1 METPLTPT
9 PDISTIENSFTG
21 LVVVTVILI
30 VAFLGFQKATDIR
43 ETVENWDKYRCNVTV
58 IPFASFYGKDP
69 QENFSY
75 CMNSVFMSKTGAV
88 TGPFASI
95 LTTIVSTMMQF
106 VESLNSF
113 RLMLGTLF
121 GGVTKVFQ
129 EFTDRFKFL
138 YNQIRVTSVRMQF
151 LFKRLFTT
159 FISIIFMGTSAITAG
174 MNFGDT
180 FLFNFLDTFCFDP
193 ETIIDISGRG
203 KIAIKE
209 VNLGDVCSDGS
220 VVTSSYRFYSHGQ
233 EMVNFTGSDGPITV
247 STNHYIRRSP
257 IMSSPE
263 TVAKAPWVRSEEHAD
278 AVPVGPW
285 IRHTPLVCL
294 DTNTHHVPIGGYV
307 FSDYDET
314 NSTDTLTMRM
324 IDSMINN
331 MDYAELPDQYD
342 WPYMPCL
349 GPRTNIRMKDGSL
362 KPLYEIKIGDPLSTG
377 TVIGIV
383 YRSVEQAVVY
393 NETVMTPSTLVWI
406 GSSQNGSGSRCE
418 EGKWVRVGFISPVF
432 KLEPPT
438 VMIMPLVMSTST
450 IETEYGTTVR
460 DLMEIL
466 SHDIEG
472 PTEQMM
478 LGCAADRP
486 KNNLASSI

>member
-1 METPLTPT
+1 METPLNP
-9 PDISTIENSFTG
+9 PIAIDKIENSFTG
-21 LVVVTVILI
+21 LLIVTVILI
-30 VAFLGFQKATDIR
+30 VAFIGFKKLTDVK
-43 ETVENWDKYRCNVTV
+43 EVVENWEKYRCNVSV
-58 IPFASFYGKDP
+58 MPFASFYGKDA

-95 LTTIVSTMMQF
+95 LTTIVGTMMQF
-106 VESLNSF
+106 IQSLNSL

-121 GGVTKVFQ
+121 GGVSKVFQ

-193 ETIIDISGRG
+193 DTLIDISGRG

-233 EMVNFTGSDGPITV
+233 EMVNFTGVDGPITV
-247 STNHYIRRSP
+247 STNHYIRQSP
-257 IMSSPE
+257 IMSSEE
-263 TVAKAPWVRSEEHAD
+263 TVKKALWIRSEEHDD
-278 AVPVGPW
+278 ATLIGPW
-285 IRHTPLVCL
+285 VRHTPLVCL

-331 MDYAELPDQYD
+331 MDHAELPDQYD

-349 GPRTNIRMKDGSL
+349 GPRTNIRMKDGGL
-362 KPLYEIKIGDPLSTG
+362 KPLYEIKIGDQLSTG
-377 TVIGIV
+377 IVIGLV
-383 YRSVEQAVVY
+383 YRSVNEAVVY
-393 NETVMTPSTLVWI
+393 NETIMTPSTLVWTP
-406 GSSQNGSGSRCE
+406 GSAGGSGS
-418 EGKWVRVGFISPVF
+418 EGKWIRAGFISPVF
-432 KLEPPT
+432 KLEESS

-450 IETEYGTTVR
+450 VETEHGVTVR
-460 DLMEIL
+460 DLMEIM

-478 LGCAADRP
+478 LGCAAHP